1 MQLAATAFKTKCLNL
16 IDQVY
21 QSRKEIII
29 TKHGKP
35 MDPLSP
41 FRARKKKWAKQFGR
55 MAGTVTFLGDI
66 IEPIGEIW
74 NAQK

>member
-1 MQLAATAFKTKCLNL
+1 MQLAATEFKTKCLNL

-35 MDPLSP
+35 MATLSP
-41 FRARKKKWAKQFGR
+41 FKARKKKWEKQFGR